1 VRRQPGE
8 PKDGHAPE
16 SWEEVAEIVREMVE
30 TLGPQP
36 RAQRIA
42 HLLAVLTERYRAK
55 GEPEPPWLTRARE
68 LGHMPGEHDE
78 QP

>member
-1 VRRQPGE
+1 VSGRRGE
-8 PKDGHAPE
+8 PEEGHAPE
-16 SWEEVAEIVREMVE
+16 GWAEVAEILREMAE
-30 TLGPQP
+30 TLGPQT
-36 RAQRIA
+36 REDRIA

-55 GEPEPPWLTRARE
+55 GEPEPLWLTRARE